1 MSVLRLAFVRD
12 SPAILKVPAMHFL
25 GRCDLQL
32 MITKHHL
39 TLIFLLVLLR
49 TTTGLLDGSSHFT
62 APFSQGLCHRKL
74 SAAELGVLLNFTV

>member
-1 MSVLRLAFVRD
+1 MSVLRLAFVQG
-12 SPAILKVPAMHFL
+12 SLAILKVHFL

-39 TLIFLLVLLR
+39 KLIFLLVLLR
-49 TTTGLLDGSSHFT
+49 MTTGSLDGSSHFM